1 MDAATPNG
9 KYIFHLKKEKSDER
23 RIEEKEK
30 KNKNITSSPPK
41 HIDADYIVLRIP
53 ASLYGLICL
62 PQVLAK
68 ERKRPRK
75 NRVLPHII

>member
-1 MDAATPNG
+1 MDAAPPNG

-53 ASLYGLICL
+53 ASLYTNLFTTSPGERE
-62 PQVLAK
+62 K
-68 ERKRPRK
+68 ETA
-75 NRVLPHII
+75 